1 MAARDRLAHG
11 TARSNQRVGSSI
23 QLTMPTTPVSHGRTR
38 RAITLGPYTVT
49 EAVYAPRQRVGRHEH
64 GWPSWTLVMEGSFEE
79 RFSHGGLV
87 ASPGA
92 VLTKPAAA
100 DHSNEY
106 GPDGAR
112 CLLIGWRDEQHESF
126 GHPAVHAGGIVPAL
140 ALRIHAGLGAATCP
154 TDRFALEG
162 FLIELALATQRALS
176 VQPAVGRTAW
186 LNNVRDELEA
196 EFRAPP
202 SPGDL
207 AHARDMNP
215 AYLCQAF
222 RAAFGTSMGEF
233 ARRVRFE
240 WARAALRTSQA
251 SLSDVALSA
260 GYSDQ
265 AHFCRDF
272 RKRAGISPRQFR
284 AAAGT

>member
-1 MAARDRLAHG
+1 M
-11 TARSNQRVGSSI
+11 SVPI
-23 QLTMPTTPVSHGRTR
+23 TPVSHGRTR
-38 RAITLGPYTVT
+38 RAITVGPYTVT
-49 EAVYAPRQRVGRHEH
+49 EAVYAPRQRVSRHEH

-79 RFSHGGLV
+79 RFSHEGLV
-87 ASPGA
+87 ARPGA
-92 VLTKPAAA
+92 VLTKPATA

-112 CLLIGWRDEQHESF
+112 CLLIGCRDAHHEGF
-126 GHPAVHAGGIVPAL
+126 GDPAVHAGGIVPAL
-140 ALRIHAGLGAATCP
+140 ALRIHEGLGAATCP

-162 FLIELALATQRALS
+162 CLIELALATQRARSAPL
-176 VQPAVGRTAW
+176 VAGRTAW
-186 LNNVRDELEA
+186 LNNVRDQIEA

-207 AHARDMNP
+207 AHAFDLHP

-222 RAAFGTSMGEF
+222 RAAFGTTMGEF

-240 WARAALRTSQA
+240 WARAALHSRDA

-265 AHFCRDF
+265 AHFSRDF
-272 RKRAGISPRQFR
+272 RNRAGLSPRQFR
-284 AAAGT
+284 AAAT